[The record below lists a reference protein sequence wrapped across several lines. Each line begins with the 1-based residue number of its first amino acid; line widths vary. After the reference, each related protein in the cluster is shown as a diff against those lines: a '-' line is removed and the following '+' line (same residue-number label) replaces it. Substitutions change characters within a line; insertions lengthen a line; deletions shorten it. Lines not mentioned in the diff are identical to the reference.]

1 MHRSWGPVV
10 VWLAT
15 ACAEGAPG
23 QRRVLP
29 GVDILLADST
39 HLVAGRRVGLVT
51 NQTGVDATGLSSVDR
66 LISAGVNL
74 VALYSPE
81 HGFRGAL
88 NQEVIGHGVD
98 SATGL
103 PIYSL
108 YGEVRAPT
116 PEMLAGVDV
125 LLVDLQDIGARTYT
139 YVSTLL
145 LTAEAAG
152 RAGVPVIVL
161 DRPNPIGG
169 VLVQGPVLDVEF
181 ASFVGMLPIPLR
193 HGMTIGELAR
203 FGAAALEYDVQ
214 LTVVPVQGW
223 RRSQW
228 FDETGLPWIRP
239 SPSMPELE
247 SAAHYP
253 GTVLF
258 EATNLS
264 VGRGTP
270 VAFQVIGAPWLDA
283 ARVREAAGAV
293 PGAALTD
300 TVIRPASPP
309 DGKYDGLSLPALR
322 LRVTDRAR
330 YDPVRMALRLLFA
343 VRDLHGDSLVVRAR
357 AFDERAGTDRLRR
370 AMEAGARADEVW
382 RTWVDELVA
391 FQTFRERYLLYR

>member
-1 MHRSWGPVV
+1 
-10 VWLAT
+10 
-15 ACAEGAPG
+15 
-23 QRRVLP
+23 VLP
-29 GVDILLADST
+29 GVDVLLADSA

-51 NQTGVDATGLSSVDR
+51 NQTGVDAAGLSSVER
-66 LISAGVNL
+66 LIQAGVNL

-116 PEMLAGVDV
+116 PQMLSGVDL

-139 YVSTLL
+139 YVSTMLV
-145 LTAEAAG
+145 TADAAG

-169 VLVQGPVLDVEF
+169 VLVQGPLLDPEF

-193 HGMTIGELAR
+193 HGMTVGELAR
-203 FGAAALEYDVQ
+203 FGVATLGYDVR
-214 LTVVPVQGW
+214 LSVVPVRGW
-223 RRSQW
+223 TRSQW
-228 FDETGLPWIRP
+228 FDQTGLPWIRP

-270 VAFQVIGAPWLDA
+270 VAFQVIGAPWLDP
-283 ARVREAAGAV
+283 ARVRRAAGTG
-293 PGAALTD
+293 PGAALSD
-300 TVIRPASPP
+300 TVIRPVAPP
-309 DGKYDGLSLPALR
+309 DGKYDGRSIPALR

-330 YDPVRMALRLLFA
+330 YDPVRLALRLLFA
-343 VRDLHGDSLVVRAR
+343 LRDVHGDSLAVRAR
-357 AFDERAGTDRLRR
+357 ALDQRAGTDRLRR

-391 FQTFRERYLLYR
+391 FQTLREPYLLYR